1 MVELSSTNNGEWDYL
16 MENTSPNVK
25 EDKVVRPRL
34 DSWEMWT
41 VYRLIDTEYW
51 RLRRYQEKDNY
62 FKRLSRLR
70 RKLLKDL
77 NASRED
83 KVSVKQRV

>member
-1 MVELSSTNNGEWDYL
+1 MVEISSTNNEEWDYL

-77 NASRED
+77 NASRND

>member
-77 NASRED
+77 NASRDD

>member
-1 MVELSSTNNGEWDYL
+1 
-16 MENTSPNVK
+16 MENSRSLK

-34 DSWEMWT
+34 NSWEMWT
-41 VYRLIDTEYW
+41 VYRFIDAEYW
-51 RLRRYQEKDNY
+51 RCRRYGEKDNY
-62 FKRLSRLR
+62 FKQLSRLR

-83 KVSVKQRV
+83 KISVKQRV

>member
-16 MENTSPNVK
+16 MENTSPNVN

-34 DSWEMWT
+34 DGWEMWT

>member
-1 MVELSSTNNGEWDYL
+1 